1 MDDKKYGWPTTRCY
15 PRTTKEA
22 FKDDIEN
29 AQWWFPPEQRWQDK
43 LFFAIGVVAWLFLS
57 VYLLKGTE

>member
-1 MDDKKYGWPTTRCY
+1 MDDKNYGWPTTRRY

-22 FKDDIEN
+22 FPNDIEN

-43 LFFAIGVVAWLFLS
+43 LLFAVGVVMWVVLS
-57 VYLLKGTE
+57 VYLFKSN